1 MAIDTPISEIMVTDL
16 LTFSPEDDVKDAMRR
31 LIEER
36 YNGAPVVEASG
47 RVAGML
53 TATDLIVQGVRI
65 HFPTVVNFLGVNVE
79 IPSLRERHLNEDIE
93 KLLGGAVA
101 DVMHREVV
109 TVPVT
114 GKVQDAATLM
124 HDEDVSRLPV
134 VDDEWNLKGLVTRKD
149 ILRALLT

>member
-16 LTFSPEDDVKDAMRR
+16 LTFSPEDDVKDAMRQ

-114 GKVQDAATLM
+114 GTVQDAATLM